1 MNFQQ
6 IMDCTEVTISMIKDH
21 SSLVFYHIKDEPDTS
36 DFVWLKGLRD
46 KIYSHDSE
54 HLNYID
60 FLLTGH
66 VCMGLAPNIIFK
78 PAGFAINF
86 LYQISLSDMLVAD
99 FSFYPCTFLL
109 HG

>member
-54 HLNYID
+54 HLNYI
-60 FLLTGH
+60 
-66 VCMGLAPNIIFK
+66 
-78 PAGFAINF
+78 NF
-86 LYQISLSDMLVAD
+86 LPNWSCLYGTCSKYLSSNLQV
-99 FSFYPCTFLL
+99 LQ
-109 HG
+109 